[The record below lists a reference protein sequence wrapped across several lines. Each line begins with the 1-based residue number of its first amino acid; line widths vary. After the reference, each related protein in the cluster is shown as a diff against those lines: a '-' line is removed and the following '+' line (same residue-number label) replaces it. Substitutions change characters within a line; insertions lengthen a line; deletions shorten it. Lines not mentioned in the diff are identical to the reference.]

1 MKLRIRGNTLR
12 LRLTRS
18 EVEAIGA
25 GKTVVELTEFP
36 DGTTLSY
43 RLVPGA
49 ELSARQSMTGHVFD
63 IAVEIPHTA
72 ASVWAASDD
81 EVSFNSEGAV
91 QVDQLAILIEKDF
104 TCITPREGEEEI
116 DTYPNPNAATG

>member
-18 EVEAIGA
+18 EVEEIGA
-25 GKTVVELTEFP
+25 GRTVVELTEFP

-49 ELSARQSMTGHVFD
+49 DLSARQSMTGHVFD
-63 IAVEIPHTA
+63 IAVEIPHNE
-72 ASVWAASDD
+72 ASAWAASEED
-81 EVSFNSEGAV
+81 VSFSPGGAV
-91 QVDQLAILIEKDF
+91 MVDQLEILIEKDF
-104 TCITPREGEEEI
+104 TCITPREGEEEL
-116 DTYPNPNAATG
+116 DTYPNPNAAAG

>member
-18 EVEAIGA
+18 EVEEIGA

-49 ELSARQSMTGHVFD
+49 DLSARQSMTGHVFD
-63 IAVEIPHTA
+63 IAVEIPHIE
-72 ASVWAASDD
+72 ASEWAAAD
-81 EVSFNSEGAV
+81 EEVTFSAGAMT
-91 QVDQLAILIEKDF
+91 VDQLEILIEKDF
-104 TCITPREGEEEI
+104 TCITPREGEEEL
-116 DTYPNPNAATG
+116 DTYPNPNAASG